1 MLPPMAFFVPMPVIT
16 MRFFSFTQIL
26 QPLLRRRS
34 FPGKIIIRFIEKSQ
48 DYFSEGCRARRLP

>member
-1 MLPPMAFFVPMPVIT
+1 
-16 MRFFSFTQIL
+16 
-26 QPLLRRRS
+26 LRRRS